1 MEHTTL
7 SNSSAVSGLQPA
19 RASAKLSGRVMLR
32 AAKEKVWHNAGMS
45 SRLSRI
51 VFVIA
56 VALGVLYG
64 LQAIPGWA
72 FLVAIF
78 LALLAGIIELRGE
91 HKTRDSS

>member
-1 MEHTTL
+1 
-7 SNSSAVSGLQPA
+7 
-19 RASAKLSGRVMLR
+19 
-32 AAKEKVWHNAGMS
+32 MS
-45 SRLSRI
+45 SSLSRI

-78 LALLAGIIELRGE
+78 LALLAGIIELRRE
-91 HKTRDSS
+91 HPTHDSS